1 MTKGKK
7 ISDLIVPKSEIQR
20 MRELAEETTHWG
32 DEWRDR
38 TKAKLLTEQNVT
50 VKNPLKLKDIK
61 DMALM
66 EETYYHYLHA
76 DMDNLCR
83 NIDLYG
89 DFIFFHDL
97 IIYLAYGYRVKRYR
111 KFAYNE
117 IVDTY
122 INQYTPNAEEIKEV
136 I

>member
-1 MTKGKK
+1 MSKGKK
-7 ISDLIVPKSEIQR
+7 ISDLIVPKSELQI
-20 MRELAEETTHWG
+20 MNELAYDARHSG

-38 TKAKLLTEQNVT
+38 TMAKLLTEPSVT
-50 VKNPLKLKDIK
+50 GKNPLKLKDIK

-111 KFAYNE
+111 KQAYNE
-117 IVDTY
+117 IVNIY
-122 INQYTPNAEEIKEV
+122 LNQYTPNGTEIEKV